1 MLKKKNV
8 LSNDSGK
15 IENITNIS
23 SLIDQHIEVLSEYL
37 KVFFFSF
44 GFFQTGF
51 LCVALAVLELTL

>member
-37 KVFFFSF
+37 KVFFVFLLAFSRQ
-44 GFFQTGF
+44 GFS
-51 LCVALAVLELTL
+51 V